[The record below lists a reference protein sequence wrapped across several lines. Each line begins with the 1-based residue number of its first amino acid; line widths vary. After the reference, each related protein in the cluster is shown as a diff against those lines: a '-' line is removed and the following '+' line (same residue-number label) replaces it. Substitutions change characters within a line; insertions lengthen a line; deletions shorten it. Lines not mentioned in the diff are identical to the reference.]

1 MNTSSRLKNL
11 FRATALLASV
21 CGTALPALALE
32 IDLPAET
39 ALYQQSDMPGYTL
52 TLQNCLMCHSAQY
65 VQYQPKTS
73 PRSYW
78 EATVKK
84 MKHPFGAPF
93 PEGDIPAMVD
103 YLTKTYGAESSAA
116 NSGK

>member
-1 MNTSSRLKNL
+1 MFKKTTTRVLAFTSV
-11 FRATALLASV
+11 AAALCL
-21 CGTALPALALE
+21 GTHSAQALE
-32 IDLPAET
+32 IDLPGET
-39 ALYQQSDMPGYTL
+39 ALYKESSLPGYSL

-65 VQYQPKTS
+65 VQYQPKSS

-93 PEGDIPAMVD
+93 AESDIPAMVD
-103 YLTKTYGAESSAA
+103 YLTKTYGAESSATA
-116 NSGK
+116 AK